1 MYQTRERAASGYLLE
16 YEAVRVWVDAG
27 GGTWRNLMEHLDY
40 RELDAVLLSHR
51 HPDHTIDVF
60 QAFHARHYGTQE
72 SMEPIPLWAPAETIE
87 HIDAFSKEIASSF
100 DLSPIAAGQTI
111 GFEGAR
117 FSFYEMAHPVE
128 TVGVRVECGE
138 NKFAYSAD
146 TGPEGDLI
154 ALAQD
159 ADVFVCEA
167 TFQDSDAEWMGHM
180 RASQAGTAAAEAN
193 VGHLVLSHLPAA
205 RDLGLSV
212 AEAHRNCEGIP
223 VELAADGRRLEV
235 GT

>member
-16 YEAVRVWVDAG
+16 YESVRIWVDAG
-27 GGTWRNLMEHLDY
+27 GGTWRNLMDHLDY

-60 QAFHARHYGTQE
+60 QAFHARHYGAE
-72 SMEPIPLWAPAETIE
+72 EPMEPIPLWAPAETIE
-87 HIDAFSKEIASSF
+87 HIDAFSKELSSAF

-111 GFEGAR
+111 SFEGAR
-117 FSFYEMAHPVE
+117 FSFFEMAHPVE
-128 TVGVRVECGE
+128 TVGIRVEHGE
-138 NKFAYSAD
+138 DRFAYSAD
-146 TGPEGDLI
+146 SGPDGDLTN
-154 ALAQD
+154 LAQD
-159 ADVFVCEA
+159 VDVFICEA
-167 TFQDSDAEWMGHM
+167 TFQDSDDEWMGHM
-180 RASQAGTAAAEAN
+180 RASQAGAAAATAN
-193 VGHLVLSHLPAA
+193 VGHLVLTHLPAG

-223 VELAADGRRLEV
+223 VELASDGRRLEV